1 MSDPQPKV
9 LLTRELVTREEKPPS
24 LRARRQR
31 AVRSNILFTFG
42 VALALYVAW
51 QVRDVLEII
60 YVSALFAVV
69 LMPVM
74 RGIMKLKIG
83 KWQPGRGMAI
93 FILLLAVAGGMTVFF
108 LFALPP
114 AIRDLREFAAELP
127 TRGPQMVARVQQLPL
142 MRHIDLEALN
152 ARIQDFASNAA
163 TYLLHSI
170 KSWAGKVF
178 DVITG
183 IILTVYFMLEGEI
196 AYCWVLSFFP
206 VDKRQRLD
214 TTLVRAEVRM
224 GKWLLGQGAL
234 MLILGLTSMIVF
246 LFLRV
251 RYAYALGVLM
261 GLFNIIPIAGAVISM
276 TLVVM
281 VAAIDSWGRVLGV
294 LIFYAI
300 YAQVETSYLTP
311 RIMKNSVDLVGLAVI
326 VALLLGS
333 ALAGIVGAMVAV
345 PTAVLVA
352 VLLSEY
358 AVKPEPIIAE
368 PKPLA
373 EIK

>member
-1 MSDPQPKV
+1 MSDLQPKP
-9 LLTRELVTREEKPPS
+9 LLTRELLTRESKPVS
-24 LRARRQR
+24 TRIRRQR
-31 AVRSNILFTFG
+31 AVRSNIVFTFG

-74 RGIMKLKIG
+74 RGIMNLHIG
-83 KWQPGRGMAI
+83 KWHPGRGMAI
-93 FILLLAVAGGMTVFF
+93 FILLLAISGGFTLFF
-108 LFALPP
+108 AFALPP
-114 AIRDLREFAAELP
+114 VIRDMQQFAAELP
-127 TRGPQMVARVQQLPL
+127 TRGPQMVARVRELPL
-142 MRHIDLEALN
+142 MKHADVAALN
-152 ARIQDFASNAA
+152 YKIQDFASNAA
-163 TYLLHSI
+163 TYVLLSI
-170 KSWAGKVF
+170 KSWATKLF

-196 AYCWVLSFFP
+196 AYRWFLSFFQ
-206 VDKRQRLD
+206 VDTRQRLD
-214 TTLVRAEVRM
+214 TTLARAEVRM
-224 GKWLLGQGAL
+224 GKWLLGQASL
-234 MLILGLTSMIVF
+234 MLTLGLTSMIVF
-246 LFLRV
+246 LFLHV

-281 VAAIDSWGRVLGV
+281 VAAIDSWGRVIGV

-300 YAQVETSYLTP
+300 YAQVETSFLTP
-311 RIMKNSVDLVGLAVI
+311 RIMKQSVDLVGLAVI
-326 VALLLGS
+326 VALLLGAS
-333 ALAGIVGAMVAV
+333 VAGIVGAMVAV

-358 AVKPEPIIAE
+358 AVKPEPIISEA
-368 PKPLA
+368 KSLT